1 MNEHE
6 QLAQLCLKLGAER
19 LQAETMAT
27 QLGKRADQLVA
38 ERGISRVEAMAYL
51 LQLVTKG
58 RNGETP
64 TGFEGQ
70 SLPIDKK

>member
-1 MNEHE
+1 MNERD
-6 QLAQLCLKLGAER
+6 QLIQLCLKLGSER
-19 LQAETMAT
+19 AQAETMAA
-27 QLGKRADQLVA
+27 QLAKRADQLAA
-38 ERGISRVEAMAYL
+38 ERGIDRTEAMSYL
-51 LQLVTKG
+51 LQLLVKG